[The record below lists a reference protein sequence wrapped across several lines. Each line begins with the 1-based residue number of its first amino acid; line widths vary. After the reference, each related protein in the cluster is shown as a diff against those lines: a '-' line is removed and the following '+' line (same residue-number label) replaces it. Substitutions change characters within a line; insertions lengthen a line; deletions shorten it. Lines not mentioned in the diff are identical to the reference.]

1 MPAPLKIALIVL
13 VVLSGAFDLRTRK
26 IPNWLTASGI
36 LAGLGLQCWTGGIH
50 GLAVAMLGM
59 GLAILVYLPLYLLRG
74 MGAGD
79 VKLMAAVGTVCGPSI
94 WFHVFLATALLG
106 GLVALIL
113 AAAKSRLRTTLL
125 NLAGIVSALLRGVA
139 PSTRD
144 PELDFRN
151 PRALRLPHGAVIAS
165 GSVACLLL
173 GALS

>member
-1 MPAPLKIALIVL
+1 MSAPLKIALVVL
-13 VVLSGAFDLRTRK
+13 VILSGAFDLRTRK

-36 LAGLGLQCWTGGIH
+36 LAGLGLQCWTEGIH
-50 GLAVAMLGM
+50 GLTVAMLGM
-59 GLAILVYLPLYLLRG
+59 GLAVLIYLPLYFLRG

-79 VKLMAAVGTVCGPSI
+79 VKLMAGVGVVCGPVI

-106 GLVALIL
+106 GVVALIL
-113 AAAKSRLRTTLL
+113 AAAKSRLRSTLG
-125 NLAGIVSALLRGVA
+125 NLAAIVRALAGGVA
-139 PSTRD
+139 PSKRD

-165 GSVACLLL
+165 GSVACLLF

>member
-1 MPAPLKIALIVL
+1 MPPSLKITLIVL

-36 LAGLGLQCWTGGIH
+36 LAGLGLQLSMEGIP
-50 GLAVAMLGM
+50 GLTRASLGM
-59 GLAILVYLPLYLLRG
+59 GLALLVYVPLYLLRG

-79 VKLMAAVGTVCGPSI
+79 VKLMAGVGAICGPAI

-106 GLVALIL
+106 GAIALVFV
-113 AAAKSRLRTTLL
+113 AAKSRLKRTLI
-125 NLAGIVSALLRGVA
+125 NLVSIVGALIRGIS

-144 PELDFRN
+144 PALDFRN

-165 GSVACLLL
+165 GSVACLLF